1 MTSMLS
7 SRQRGAVRLAWRF
20 IAPYRGRVL
29 GALLAL
35 LFTAAITL
43 SMGQGIKLL
52 VDQGLATQ
60 SPAALRHS
68 LLLFFVLV
76 LALAFGTYTR
86 FYLVSWIGERV
97 VADIRR
103 RVFDHLIELHP
114 GFYESNRSSEIQ
126 SRLTADTTLLQ
137 SVIGSSLS
145 MALRNLI
152 MLIGG
157 SILLVVTNPKL
168 SGIVL
173 LALPLV
179 VAPIL
184 LFGRRVRAL
193 SRQSQDRVADVGSY
207 VGEVLGQ
214 IKTVQAY
221 NHQDEDKRRFGESAE
236 AAFDV
241 ARKRIA
247 QRSWLITVVI
257 VLVLGAVGVMLW
269 VGGMDVIAGRIS
281 GGELAAFVFYSLIV
295 GSSFG
300 TLSEVIGELQRA
312 AGAAERIGELLRS
325 RNAIVAPE
333 RPQPLQRPVQG
344 RIELQGVRF
353 AYPSRA
359 DSYAIDGVDLQVAAG
374 ETLALVGPSGAGKST
389 LFDLLLRF
397 FDPQQGRILID
408 GVPIDQLDPRELRAC
423 FALVSQ
429 TPALFYG
436 SIEDN
441 IRYGRL
447 DASQAEVEAAA
458 RAAHAHEF
466 IQRLPQGYQTHLGEA
481 GLGLSGG
488 QRQRLAIAR
497 ALLADAPILLLDEA
511 TSALD
516 AESEHLIQ
524 QALPSLMA
532 GRTTLVIAHRLATV
546 KQADRI
552 AVIERGRLAAIGRH
566 WPACRADRQQRA
578 VCAPGRA
585 AVRQLALRLDG
596 GGGAGR
602 GDDDRRHGQ
611 PLPPEQLLAEEDQA
625 TERGDRRLQA
635 HQHAEGT
642 RGHACQGDHFQAVRQ
657 RR

>member
-1 MTSMLS
+1 MLSILS
-7 SRQRGAVRLAWRF
+7 SRQRNALRMAWRF
-20 IAPYRGRVL
+20 IAPYRGRVF

-35 LFTAAITL
+35 MFTAAITL

-60 SPAALRHS
+60 SPAALQQS
-68 LLLFFVLV
+68 IGLFFVLV
-76 LALAFGTYTR
+76 LALAIGTFTR
-86 FYLVSWIGERV
+86 FYLVSWIGERF
-97 VADIRR
+97 VADIRK
-103 RVFDHLIELHP
+103 RVFNHLIELHP

-152 MLIGG
+152 MLVGG
-157 SILLVVTNPKL
+157 SVLLVVTNAKL

-173 LALPLV
+173 MALPLV

-184 LFGRRVRAL
+184 IFGRRVRAL

-221 NHQDEDKRRFGESAE
+221 NHQNEDKRRFGLSAE
-236 AAFDV
+236 AAFDT
-241 ARKRIA
+241 ARQRIA
-247 QRSWLITVVI
+247 QRAWLITVVI

-295 GSSFG
+295 GSAFG

-312 AGAAERIGELLRS
+312 AGAAERIAELLQA
-325 RNAIVAPE
+325 RNEITPPAPDALH
-333 RPQPLQRPVQG
+333 LQQPVQG
-344 RIELQGVRF
+344 RIELQGLRF
-353 AYPSRA
+353 AYPSRPGSFA
-359 DSYAIDGVDLQVAAG
+359 VDGIDLQVAAG

-408 GVPIDQLDPRELRAC
+408 GVPIQQLDPRELRSS

-429 TPALFYG
+429 NPALFFG
-436 SIEDN
+436 SVEDN
-441 IRYGRL
+441 IRYGKTT
-447 DASQAEVEAAA
+447 ASLAEVEAAA
-458 RAAHAHEF
+458 KAAHAHEF
-466 IQRLPQGYQTHLGEA
+466 IMKLPNGYQTHLGDA

-497 ALLADAPILLLDEA
+497 ALLVDAPILLLDEA

-524 QALPSLMA
+524 QALPPLME

-546 KQADRI
+546 KSADRI
-552 AVIERGRLAAIGRH
+552 AVIEHGKLAAIGTHSELVSNSPLYARL
-566 WPACRADRQQRA
+566 AELQFSNEAE
-578 VCAPGRA
+578 A
-585 AVRQLALRLDG
+585 AV
-596 GGGAGR
+596 
-602 GDDDRRHGQ
+602 
-611 PLPPEQLLAEEDQA
+611 
-625 TERGDRRLQA
+625 
-635 HQHAEGT
+635 
-642 RGHACQGDHFQAVRQ
+642 
-657 RR
+657 

>member
-1 MTSMLS
+1 MTSLLS
-7 SRQRGAVRLAWRF
+7 SRQRGAIRLAWRF

-60 SPAALRHS
+60 SPAALRQS

-86 FYLVSWIGERV
+86 FYLVSWLGERV

-152 MLIGG
+152 MLVGG
-157 SILLVVTNPKL
+157 SVLLVVTNPKL

-173 LALPLV
+173 AALPLV

-221 NHQDEDKRRFGESAE
+221 NHQDEDKRRFGLSAE
-236 AAFDV
+236 AAFAV
-241 ARKRIA
+241 ARKRVA
-247 QRSWLITVVI
+247 QRAWLITVVI

-281 GGELAAFVFYSLIV
+281 GGELAAFVFYALIV

-312 AGAAERIGELLRS
+312 AGAAERIGELLRARS
-325 RNAIVAPE
+325 QIVAPAQ
-333 RPQPLQRPVQG
+333 PQHLAQPVRG

-353 AYPSRA
+353 AYPSRP
-359 DSYAIDGVDLQVAAG
+359 DSYAIDGIDLQVAAG

-397 FDPQQGRILID
+397 FDPQAGRILID

-429 TPALFYG
+429 NPALFFG
-436 SIEDN
+436 TVEDN

-466 IQRLPQGYQTHLGEA
+466 IERLPQGYQTHLGEA

-524 QALPSLMA
+524 QALPALMS

-546 KQADRI
+546 KQAERI
-552 AVIERGRLAAIGRH
+552 AVIERGRLAAIGSH
-566 WPACRADRQQRA
+566 A
-578 VCAPGRA
+578 
-585 AVRQLALRLDG
+585 
-596 GGGAGR
+596 
-602 GDDDRRHGQ
+602 
-611 PLPPEQLLAEEDQA
+611 QLLAGSPLYA
-625 TERGDRRLQA
+625 RLAQLQFGEA
-635 HQHAEGT
+635 G
-642 RGHACQGDHFQAVRQ
+642 
-657 RR
+657 